1 MLDFSQFVAGP
12 TVTKL
17 MAEMGAEII
26 KIELAPNGDLC
37 RTFPYVKDQRSA
49 YFVQQNRCKMSLCLD
64 MKTPAGQA
72 IIRDLIPIV
81 DVLVR
86 NYAPGVIGRMGFDYQ
101 RVSKVNPKIVMCSV
115 STFGQTGPL
124 ASNPGYDFIGQ
135 AYAGVTSLSGEEDGG
150 YYPPALAMG
159 DVSAGVHAYAT
170 VATALVR
177 RERTGE
183 GQHLDISLLDSYFH
197 YHDLAVELISASHGE
212 ARVKRMGNQ
221 IGALCPAGIFKA
233 ATGYLWI
240 FAFQE
245 NHWAKLR
252 EIMGREELLGAPHFA
267 DNTLRVANRAE
278 VNKVIDAWLATFT
291 DIDAA
296 IAVLREAWIPH
307 APVLTV
313 EQAMQHPHLI
323 ERRTVRTVH
332 DRILEDF
339 QVPGFRCA
347 FPRILNRSI
356 WRLHFLESITLR
368 FSRSI
373 SAFLQIELHC
383 SNASTSSAVLP
394 TDLRYSLQ
402 LY

>member
-1 MLDFSQFVAGP
+1 LKFRCS
-12 TVTKL
+12 
-17 MAEMGAEII
+17 IH
-26 KIELAPNGDLC
+26 
-37 RTFPYVKDQRSA
+37 TF
-49 YFVQQNRCKMSLCLD
+49 
-64 MKTPAGQA
+64 T
-72 IIRDLIPIV
+72 
-81 DVLVR
+81 
-86 NYAPGVIGRMGFDYQ
+86 
-101 RVSKVNPKIVMCSV
+101 
-115 STFGQTGPL
+115 
-124 ASNPGYDFIGQ
+124 
-135 AYAGVTSLSGEEDGG
+135 
-150 YYPPALAMG
+150 
-159 DVSAGVHAYAT
+159 
-170 VATALVR
+170 
-177 RERTGE
+177 
-183 GQHLDISLLDSYFH
+183 
-197 YHDLAVELISASHGE
+197 YHEAVELISVSHGE
-212 ARVKRMGNQ
+212 ARVKRRGNQ

-245 NHWAKLR
+245 NHWAKLC
-252 EIMGREELLGAPHFA
+252 EITGREELLGAPHFA

-313 EQAMQHPHLI
+313 EQAMLHPDLI

-332 DRILEDF
+332 DRILGDF
-339 QVPGFRCA
+339 QLPGFPLRFSA
-347 FPRILNRSI
+347 YPESLI

>member
-1 MLDFSQFVAGP
+1 
-12 TVTKL
+12 
-17 MAEMGAEII
+17 
-26 KIELAPNGDLC
+26 
-37 RTFPYVKDQRSA
+37 
-49 YFVQQNRCKMSLCLD
+49 MSLCLD

-86 NYAPGVIGRMGFDYQ
+86 NYAPGVIGRMGFDYE
-101 RVSKVNPKIVMCSV
+101 RVSKLNPKIVMCSV

-197 YHDLAVELISASHGE
+197 CHDLAVELISASHGE

-245 NHWAKLR
+245 NHWAKLC
-252 EIMGREELLGAPHFA
+252 EITGREELLGAPHFA

-339 QVPGFRCA
+339 QVPGF
-347 FPRILNRSI
+347 P
-356 WRLHFLESITLR
+356 LR
-368 FSRSI
+368 FSAYPESLDLEAPFLGEHNAQI
-373 SAFLQIELHC
+373 LSKYLGFSADRITLLEREHVLC
-383 SNASTSSAVLP
+383 SAP
-394 TDLRYSLQ
+394 H
-402 LY
+402 

>member
-1 MLDFSQFVAGP
+1 
-12 TVTKL
+12 

-101 RVSKVNPKIVMCSV
+101 RVSKLNPKIVMCSV

-124 ASNPGYDFIGQ
+124 ASNPGYDFIGR

-307 APVLTV
+307 PPVLTV

-332 DRILEDF
+332 DRILKDF
-339 QVPGFRCA
+339 QVPGF
-347 FPRILNRSI
+347 P
-356 WRLHFLESITLR
+356 LR
-368 FSRSI
+368 FSAYPESLDLEAPFLGEHNAQI
-373 SAFLQIELHC
+373 LSKYLGFSADRITLLEREHVLC
-383 SNASTSSAVLP
+383 SAP
-394 TDLRYSLQ
+394 H
-402 LY
+402 